1 VPSKGPDTH
10 RRPTNSDC
18 TWIMGQASQSRTLT
32 PTPTSTK
39 SKHKMGATDHVVAVE
54 RVLARRG
61 IGILPVTS
69 RYTTTRLLEH
79 DYMFHGQTV
88 GSGMS
93 GPVRLGTGKDD
104 GQKYAV
110 KSFRKKGLSS
120 RKRAEL
126 KSEAEIYLSLDH
138 PHVARLE
145 KIYETEEE
153 LHLVM
158 EYMAGGELYKR
169 LSSRKRYSEE
179 AAAGTIRQVLL
190 AVAYLHAHQVVH
202 RDLKLENFL
211 YEHEESDH
219 LKLIDFGFAKFW
231 DRGAAMSQ
239 ACGSLHYVAPE
250 VLEHSYTD
258 KADIWSAGV
267 IAYMLLTGAPPFFGA
282 DEEVLV
288 KIKSGMPHW
297 STRFH
302 ALSEPAKN
310 FVQGMLVKDVSQRF
324 SAAAAL
330 LHPFVL
336 NGRKM
341 TGEERVLDPEILKSL
356 RRFAHASAFR
366 RAVLSMM
373 AWSLS
378 NEDRRHLSEQFLLM
392 DKNNRG
398 TITHQELRTVLEEN
412 FHVDSAEAQAL
423 FSSLDTDNDDEI
435 EYSEFLAAALI
446 GRVQVHEDLLRRTF
460 ARFDTNETGMITAG
474 DLRFVLGD
482 SFDGEEMEQLI
493 HEADT
498 SGDGSVNYEEFLAY
512 FHRSEPMNE
521 APFRK
526 ILSDSSAA
534 MAEEEKDAVSDLMA
548 TKADTSYSLPL
559 HSFRGPPCASATTW
573 ALADATRT
581 GPPTFSTQSAPAGT
595 WEDARRSKVAHA
607 EKLVAVI
614 DKLILEGPS
623 PVVPRAAVKAPLR
636 PLSRRAARAASST
649 KLAPP
654 AGTPPTTSLP
664 TLLGSP
670 PQSLAKTKL

>member
-1 VPSKGPDTH
+1 
-10 RRPTNSDC
+10 
-18 TWIMGQASQSRTLT
+18 
-32 PTPTSTK
+32 
-39 SKHKMGATDHVVAVE
+39 
-54 RVLARRG
+54 
-61 IGILPVTS
+61 
-69 RYTTTRLLEH
+69 
-79 DYMFHGQTV
+79 
-88 GSGMS
+88 
-93 GPVRLGTGKDD
+93 
-104 GQKYAV
+104 
-110 KSFRKKGLSS
+110 
-120 RKRAEL
+120 
-126 KSEAEIYLSLDH
+126 
-138 PHVARLE
+138 
-145 KIYETEEE
+145 
-153 LHLVM
+153 
-158 EYMAGGELYKR
+158 
-169 LSSRKRYSEE
+169 
-179 AAAGTIRQVLL
+179 
-190 AVAYLHAHQVVH
+190 
-202 RDLKLENFL
+202 
-211 YEHEESDH
+211 
-219 LKLIDFGFAKFW
+219 
-231 DRGAAMSQ
+231 
-239 ACGSLHYVAPE
+239 
-250 VLEHSYTD
+250 
-258 KADIWSAGV
+258 
-267 IAYMLLTGAPPFFGA
+267 
-282 DEEVLV
+282 VLV

-498 SGDGSVNYEEFLAY
+498 SGDGSVNYEE
-512 FHRSEPMNE
+512 H
-521 APFRK
+521 
-526 ILSDSSAA
+526 
-534 MAEEEKDAVSDLMA
+534 
-548 TKADTSYSLPL
+548 
-559 HSFRGPPCASATTW
+559 G
-573 ALADATRT
+573 
-581 GPPTFSTQSAPAGT
+581 
-595 WEDARRSKVAHA
+595 
-607 EKLVAVI
+607 
-614 DKLILEGPS
+614 
-623 PVVPRAAVKAPLR
+623 
-636 PLSRRAARAASST
+636 
-649 KLAPP
+649 
-654 AGTPPTTSLP
+654 
-664 TLLGSP
+664 
-670 PQSLAKTKL
+670 